1 MDQRRWRIVQRLML
15 RTYREAPSSAN
26 LGIIS
31 LYTDHFERD
40 QLSVTVRAG
49 CHQPG
54 FRTFPV
60 RGLVI

>member
-1 MDQRRWRIVQRLML
+1 MDQRRWIIVRRLMS
-15 RTYREAPSSAN
+15 RTYRKAPSSAN

-31 LYTDHFERD
+31 LHTDHFKRD
-40 QLSVTVRAG
+40 QLLVTVCAG
-49 CHQPG
+49 CYQPG